1 MAYPLSQR
9 ILARIGGAAKRFS
22 VGALPELVEGAGTPR
37 MEPKGGTPQS
47 RILQELPL
55 GTVKKASQ
63 LQKNKNQKESVFPFK
78 CFPNLV

>member
-1 MAYPLSQR
+1 
-9 ILARIGGAAKRFS
+9 
-22 VGALPELVEGAGTPR
+22 